1 MSLGL
6 ITRKDVYGK
15 TVGVPTIPVNVLS
28 EVNTANPIFMIDEN
42 MDGEKEAIY
51 HMNIIYLLDK
61 VFMNDS
67 MNFLSIEQTKYL
79 DKFFNEAGIVTDAI
93 NNYEDDPYINMHKI
107 MKQLDN
113 FLGNYF
119 GVNDGRYSR

>member
-6 ITRKDVYGK
+6 ISRRNVFGHE
-15 TVGVPTIPVNVLS
+15 VGQELLTKHYLS
-28 EVNTANPIFMIDEN
+28 EINTGNAIFFVDKN

-67 MNFLSIEQTKYL
+67 MNFLSIEQTRYL

-93 NNYEDDPYINMHKI
+93 NNHEDDPYMNMHEV